1 MKQQLDKLWL
11 RTDLFIPDIDLKT
24 KVLTNLYFLSEDF
37 LSFISNFEEFDS
49 IPSFDKLFL
58 TENFFD
64 YLKLVKNELKIV
76 LKDIETTEQ
85 LTGLFTGLLG
95 HEMNFGLKNDN
106 YLTSSY
112 EKKEFIMLNSL
123 KLLSIA
129 YQEQFGMSLPLPDDY
144 VDWLDEN
151 SFIWESVVKDLN

>member
-1 MKQQLDKLWL
+1 
-11 RTDLFIPDIDLKT
+11 
-24 KVLTNLYFLSEDF
+24 
-37 LSFISNFEEFDS
+37 
-49 IPSFDKLFL
+49 
-58 TENFFD
+58 
-64 YLKLVKNELKIV
+64 
-76 LKDIETTEQ
+76 
-85 LTGLFTGLLG
+85 
-95 HEMNFGLKNDN
+95 MNFGLKNDN